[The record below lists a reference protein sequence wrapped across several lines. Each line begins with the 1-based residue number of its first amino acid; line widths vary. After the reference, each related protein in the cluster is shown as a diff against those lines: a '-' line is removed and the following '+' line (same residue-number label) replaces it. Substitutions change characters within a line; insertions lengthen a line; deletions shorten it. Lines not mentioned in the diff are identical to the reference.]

1 MSDEVVIRHCA
12 PTLASIK
19 TGSLFTSR
27 FASLEAM
34 RESLR
39 RLNRRIRSKGLRVI
53 PLRYREGVG
62 LIYLYRPKRL
72 CADLLDDHTVQL
84 LSQMGYPA
92 AHPEGCLRRL
102 AARLSEAAEFP
113 HEIGL
118 FLSYPP
124 EDVDGFIENKADRCK
139 LVGCWKVY
147 GDVDSA
153 QKLFAKYKKCTE
165 AYATQLSKGRSIERL
180 AVAG

>member
-62 LIYLYRPKRL
+62 LIYLYRPQRL
-72 CADLLDDHTVQL
+72 CADLLDDHAVRL
-84 LSQMGYPA
+84 LSQMGYSA

-124 EDVDGFIENKADRCK
+124 EDVDGFMNRHGEAKC
-139 LVGCWKVY
+139 VGTWKVY
-147 GDVDSA
+147 GDVQA
-153 QKLFAKYKKCTE
+153 ARRTFERYRRCTS
-165 AYATQLSKGRSIERL
+165 LSLRRWQQGWSIEQL
-180 AVAG
+180 AV